1 MWNFLGKILL
11 SRVKQC
17 IWKKH
22 KRPSPILW
30 SQYSDG
36 KFLWTVSIIH
46 ITEDYNIWMV
56 LFVVSEIY
64 FGQMKLCLHLFK
76 GLRRLQESFKG
87 RKKNPHFTSVSN
99 TTPVRSILTFVSRQ
113 MSWVA
118 SHWLRAIQSVVSKH
132 WCLFQR
138 RAATLAIEQTFCF
151 VLVKCGHQNYTINRW
166 MYVGHYR
173 TWNFTSKRLGRRPVC
188 PEEGE

>member
-1 MWNFLGKILL
+1 MWRPVVHVIVFLPHFSIILSCLSFIFQVMWNFLGKIFL

-36 KFLWTVSIIH
+36 KFLWTASIIH
-46 ITEDYNIWMV
+46 ITEDYNIWMA

-87 RKKNPHFTSVSN
+87 RKNPHFTSVSN
-99 TTPVRSILTFVSRQ
+99 TTPVRTA
-113 MSWVA
+113 SW
-118 SHWLRAIQSVVSKH
+118 L
-132 WCLFQR
+132 LFR
-138 RAATLAIEQTFCF
+138 G
-151 VLVKCGHQNYTINRW
+151 K
-166 MYVGHYR
+166 
-173 TWNFTSKRLGRRPVC
+173 C
-188 PEEGE
+188 PESLPIGSGRSNQWSANIGACFNAALRPSQ